1 MTTFAFRLAGSGTAL
16 LFALLAL
23 LLSGCGRSQTTVWY
37 QLDAAAPRQTADT
50 VVARRMS
57 IGLGPLVLPEIVNR
71 PQIVTRSG
79 ASRVE
84 LADRHRW
91 AEPLQDNIAR
101 VMRDDLAILLV
112 TEQIIFYPWSRGTGV
127 DYQVKVEIV
136 RFEGQGLEQAELEF
150 LWSVLDREGEI
161 VVPQRRSRQEVPAA
175 SADHEGLVKALSE
188 ALARCCREIAAELA
202 RLPAPRS

>member
-23 LLSGCGRSQTTVWY
+23 LLSGCARSQPTAWY
-37 QLDAAAPRQTADT
+37 QLDAAAPRQSADT

-101 VMRDDLAILLV
+101 VLRENLAILLGS
-112 TEQIIFYPWSRGTGV
+112 EQIVAYPWSRDSGV
-127 DYQVKVEIV
+127 DYQVAIEIV
-136 RFEGQGLEQAELEF
+136 RFEGEGLAQARLEA
-150 LWSVLDREGEI
+150 LWSVLDREGKT
-161 VVPQRRSRQEVPAA
+161 VVPQRRSRHEVPAA
-175 SADHEGLVKALSE
+175 TADHEGLVAAFSE
-188 ALARCCREIAAELA
+188 ALSRYCLEMATELA
-202 RLPAPRS
+202 RLPAPRP